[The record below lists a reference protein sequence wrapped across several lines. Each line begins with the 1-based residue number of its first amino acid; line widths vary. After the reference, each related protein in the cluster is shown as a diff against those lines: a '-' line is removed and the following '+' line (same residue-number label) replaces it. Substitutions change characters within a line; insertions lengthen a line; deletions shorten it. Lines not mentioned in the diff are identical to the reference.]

1 MKQFQIDLEGQKI
14 DYLGLLKES
23 NAVTKVVKND
33 KLVDMMASFEV
44 RLDKSVKDTSTY
56 SS

>member
-44 RLDKSVKDTSTY
+44 RLEKSVKDTSTY